1 MVDEAEDEAIVTDE
15 LVISDDHVPK
25 KRRTADNHGQDSH
38 DALYQDDGPRE
49 EFKSQSTQELL
60 LDVPPRPTTTRA
72 IIARQSRIDRAA
84 IRKVVSNT
92 VITPTSFPEIDT
104 GHNSVRFYELIEKN
118 EVFQHTI
125 IDYVEPP
132 YHDGSV
138 LWNENIGQD
147 AFVLPKKIGT
157 ITLSLRKRAMF
168 TTMHSRDMNIV
179 ICIGPAFI
187 KCTPLTI

>member
-1 MVDEAEDEAIVTDE
+1 MDELREYYQRKEQSALHRATMVRGRHSMVDEAEDEAIVTDE

-60 LDVPPRPTTTRA
+60 LNVPPRPTTTRA

-157 ITLSLRKRAMF
+157 ITLSL
-168 TTMHSRDMNIV
+168 
-179 ICIGPAFI
+179 
-187 KCTPLTI
+187 